1 MSNTRE
7 YIIDKAYSLFLS
19 HSYEAVSISEISKA
33 IGFTKGALYHHFR
46 NKEEL
51 FMAVVDKY
59 LTIDEIIVNTDHIS
73 LKDFLELTVQKSQ
86 EIIERSYSSNPAYI
100 PLNLLSL
107 LIDACR
113 HYPEFAS
120 KKQDLIHSEINK
132 NKKILDQAVKNG
144 EIKKDLNTAAL
155 AEMIFMLNAGVA
167 RNLIHNITDAES
179 AIKIVKNQFF
189 ELYKLIKI

>member
-1 MSNTRE
+1 MGNTRE
-7 YIIDKAYSLFLS
+7 YIIDQAYGLFLS

-51 FMAVVDKY
+51 FTAVIDKY
-59 LTIDEIIVNTDHIS
+59 LIIDEVSVNTNDIS
-73 LKDFLELTVQKSQ
+73 LKEFLELTVKKSQ
-86 EIIERSYSSNPAYI
+86 EIINKSYSSNPAYI

-113 HYPEFAS
+113 HYPEFAL

-132 NKKILDQAVKNG
+132 NKKILDLAVENG
-144 EIKKDLNTAAL
+144 EIKKDLNTAAF
-155 AEMIFMLNAGVA
+155 AEMIFTLNTGVA
-167 RNLIHNITDAES
+167 RNLIHNITDAET
-179 AIKIVKNQFF
+179 AIRIMRNQFH